1 MKLCVTN
8 TVGDAYDECVN
19 QFVAEE
25 TEGGPSLVTSLLF
38 VRLDQ
43 SNLAVSRKV
52 WPEVSNIV
60 FVAENVRVESGSTE
74 NDMIFDEFYFIYSTE
89 IEEQPKTAKK
99 VPKLKRKE
107 SWIHSKTV
115 TFHLFTANRLK
126 KRMSNQNI
134 LHNLGY
140 FGHNEK
146 EFKSEEKT
154 KLVISM
160 NSPSSPPFYPLI
172 IIFQVISSQVIF

>member
-1 MKLCVTN
+1 MYVL
-8 TVGDAYDECVN
+8 N
-19 QFVAEE
+19 Q
-25 TEGGPSLVTSLLF
+25 
-38 VRLDQ
+38 
-43 SNLAVSRKV
+43 
-52 WPEVSNIV
+52 
-60 FVAENVRVESGSTE
+60 GSTE
-74 NDMIFDEFYFIYSTE
+74 NDMISDEFYFIYSTE

-154 KLVISM
+154 KLV
-160 NSPSSPPFYPLI
+160 NFQEFPFLSSSFIP
-172 IIFQVISSQVIF
+172 

>member
-1 MKLCVTN
+1 MLFYSVVLYLSGFLYGWHFDKILRNVFDTKTEFLPILTSVKLCVTN

-52 WPEVSNIV
+52 RPEVSNID
-60 FVAENVRVESGSTE
+60 FVAENVLVESGSTE

-89 IEEQPKTAKK
+89 NEEQPKT
-99 VPKLKRKE
+99 
-107 SWIHSKTV
+107 I
-115 TFHLFTANRLK
+115 
-126 KRMSNQNI
+126 
-134 LHNLGY
+134 
-140 FGHNEK
+140 
-146 EFKSEEKT
+146 
-154 KLVISM
+154 
-160 NSPSSPPFYPLI
+160 
-172 IIFQVISSQVIF
+172 

>member
-1 MKLCVTN
+1 MFVL
-8 TVGDAYDECVN
+8 N
-19 QFVAEE
+19 Q
-25 TEGGPSLVTSLLF
+25 
-38 VRLDQ
+38 
-43 SNLAVSRKV
+43 
-52 WPEVSNIV
+52 
-60 FVAENVRVESGSTE
+60 GSTE

-107 SWIHSKTV
+107 SWIHSKAV

-160 NSPSSPPFYPLI
+160 NSPSFPFFYPLI
-172 IIFQVISSQVIF
+172 ILF

>member
-1 MKLCVTN
+1 MYVL
-8 TVGDAYDECVN
+8 N
-19 QFVAEE
+19 Q
-25 TEGGPSLVTSLLF
+25 
-38 VRLDQ
+38 
-43 SNLAVSRKV
+43 
-52 WPEVSNIV
+52 
-60 FVAENVRVESGSTE
+60 GSTE
-74 NDMIFDEFYFIYSTE
+74 NDMISDEFYFIYSTE
-89 IEEQPKTAKK
+89 NEEQPKTIKR
-99 VPKLKRKE
+99 KLKLKE
-107 SWIHSKTV
+107 SWILSKTV

-146 EFKSEEKT
+146 EFKSKEKT